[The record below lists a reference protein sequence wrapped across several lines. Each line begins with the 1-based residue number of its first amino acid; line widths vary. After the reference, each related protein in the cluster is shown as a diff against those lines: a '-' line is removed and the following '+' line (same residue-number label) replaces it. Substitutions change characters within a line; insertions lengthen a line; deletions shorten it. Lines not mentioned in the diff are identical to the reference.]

1 MWLVKLWPTSKQT
14 FYRYKW
20 NTFFFGKWCV
30 NRLDHLYFYESCKW
44 KVKNHSKNNTFSFKF
59 RNSCSSDTLSGI
71 NEMIEVFFC
80 FLLYRNFTWISFCYL
95 LTPIFRGKFRTFFTN
110 NSAPKKIQWT
120 TNCPK
125 NLHVKNEVVLWPQT
139 SSKII
144 VLVAQPIFTDGGPPL
159 RKGLELL

>member
-1 MWLVKLWPTSKQT
+1 MSITTLHCIADDKNVQLWCILILHAGMKNLPGRSLFRGRYIVPLITVRHLLVLG
-14 FYRYKW
+14 F
-20 NTFFFGKWCV
+20 
-30 NRLDHLYFYESCKW
+30 
-44 KVKNHSKNNTFSFKF
+44 
-59 RNSCSSDTLSGI
+59 
-71 NEMIEVFFC
+71 VFAT
-80 FLLYRNFTWISFCYL
+80 YRNFTWISFCYL

-144 VLVAQPIFTDGGPPL
+144 VLVAQPIFTDSGPPRL
-159 RKGLELL
+159 PQLSWSANNRGSEEICTYCLIWSERN

>member
-1 MWLVKLWPTSKQT
+1 MHPLLLLFPTKGESGKLALRLFLHTHVSKKQG
-14 FYRYKW
+14 
-20 NTFFFGKWCV
+20 FFFSSWYFSTSLLKSF
-30 NRLDHLYFYESCKW
+30 LYFKGFC
-44 KVKNHSKNNTFSFKF
+44 
-59 RNSCSSDTLSGI
+59 LSRWS
-71 NEMIEVFFC
+71 
-80 FLLYRNFTWISFCYL
+80 LLHYRNFTWISFCYL
-95 LTPIFRGKFRTFFTN
+95 LTPIFCGKFRKFFTN